1 MTNATKFV
9 IGGMQNHLGSP
20 FNTPEP
26 WMLNYTGKL
35 DEFRIYN
42 KALSEI
48 EINAIVTLE
57 RQGR

>member
-1 MTNATKFV
+1 
-9 IGGMQNHLGSP
+9 MQNHLGAP

-48 EINAIVTLE
+48 EINALVTLE